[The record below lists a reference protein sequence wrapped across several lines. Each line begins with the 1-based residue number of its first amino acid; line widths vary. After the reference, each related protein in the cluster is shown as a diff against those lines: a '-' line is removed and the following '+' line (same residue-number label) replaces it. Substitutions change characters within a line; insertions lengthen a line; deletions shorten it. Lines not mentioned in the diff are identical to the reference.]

1 MRRDKPRTGGRARTR
16 GRTAGNIDAYVGARI
31 RSRREL
37 SNLSQES
44 LAARLGISSQQLQKY
59 EAGINR
65 ISASRLFEC
74 SRELDVPVSCFFEG
88 LEDAEPARQETRR
101 PDADSSQQTL
111 EAAELLR
118 MFATIDDASMRSKL
132 IALLRALAAR
142 HLRAS
147 G

>member
-1 MRRDKPRTGGRARTR
+1 MRRDKPKTGGRARTS
-16 GRTAGNIDAYVGARI
+16 GRAAGNIDAYVGGRI
-31 RSRREL
+31 RFRREL

-74 SRELDVPVSCFFEG
+74 SRELDVPVSFFFEG
-88 LEDAEPARQETRR
+88 LEDAESPRQETRG
-101 PDADSSQQTL
+101 PAAGNAQQTL

-132 IALLRALAAR
+132 IAHLRAFAAR
-142 HLRAS
+142 YLRAS